1 LTDLLTSQE
10 LKSYTRSS
18 HQELEKI
25 LIGKMLDI
33 QNEKQYVELLQLFYN
48 YFSVVEEQINLYI
61 GPAELEDHL
70 QRRKTK
76 MLQNDIA
83 TMGGSVKKMIVVD
96 DIPVFS
102 NHLQA
107 FGGLYVLEG
116 STLGGS
122 HISLMIRKQ
131 LQKDDDAGFSFFNS
145 YGDQTMA
152 MWAKFKIVLDR
163 QATNRV
169 EQNLILQSADE
180 TFLKFKSWIEKTGIL
195 N

>member
-1 LTDLLTSQE
+1 MQ
-10 LKSYTRSS
+10 
-18 HQELEKI
+18 
-25 LIGKMLDI
+25 DI
-33 QNEKQYVELLQLFYN
+33 QTEKQYVELLQLFYN
-48 YFSVVEEQINLYI
+48 YFSLVEEQINLYI
-61 GPAELEDHL
+61 GPDQLEDHL
-70 QRRKTK
+70 LRRKTK

-83 TMGGSVKKMIVVD
+83 TMGGSVNKTIVVND
-96 DIPVFS
+96 VPLFS

-122 HISLMIRKQ
+122 HISMMIRKQ
-131 LQKDDDAGFSFFNS
+131 MQKDDDAGLSFFNS

-180 TFLKFKSWIEKTGIL
+180 TFRKFKSWIEKSASL
-195 N
+195 VNL